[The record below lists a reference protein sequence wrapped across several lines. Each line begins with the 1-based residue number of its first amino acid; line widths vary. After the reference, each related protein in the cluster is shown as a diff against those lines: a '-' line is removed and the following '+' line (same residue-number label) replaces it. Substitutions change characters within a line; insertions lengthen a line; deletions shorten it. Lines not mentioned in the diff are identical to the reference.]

1 MIEAMRLLAIALWLV
16 CAALPA
22 GALAAPPGAT
32 KTKIA
37 VAPLDGDPKNQVAR
51 AVAEA
56 LASKDTAVVGPREVG
71 RELDKLGIS
80 GEIDGKATRKL
91 VAKLGVIA
99 VVDGKVTKAGGKR
112 FLHLGIHRR
121 GKPEAGFT
129 MEFTSTS
136 SKAFRRGVREQ
147 VEDKLSGAGDDTDA
161 DDQEPASRVADHA
174 ADDEAARKAKPD
186 EDEAVERK
194 RKAQAQDEEDAT
206 ERKRK
211 ARADDDAVAER
222 KRRTARDDD
231 RKPRRVAADDDD
243 RASARRRKG
252 RDRSD
257 EAPALPAL
265 RVDAGGAVAQRQ
277 LAWDIRTGLTQVP
290 PRVVTYAASG
300 RVDGEVYPLALA
312 GDRSSALAGLGLAAA
327 YDRAVG
333 LSIKIP
339 NQNIRAPIRQSHYAI
354 GARYRLALGE
364 GGGSSASFGL
374 DYARRQYVAD
384 RSNLGAATLDTP
396 DFDYAAVSPSAALRV
411 PVIDSV
417 AAFASADGLVVFD
430 AGGVAHNASYGPATV
445 YGYEGAAGADI
456 AITRQIGVRV
466 ALEFSQILF
475 KFTPRAMTPTLANNR
490 DGDPSTQDIM
500 GATDRSIGG
509 TVTLGIT
516 Y

>member
-1 MIEAMRLLAIALWLV
+1 MIEAMRLLAIAICLV

-22 GALAAPPGAT
+22 GALADSPRAT

-56 LASKDTAVVGPREVG
+56 LAGKDTAVVGPREVS

-80 GEIDGKATRKL
+80 GDIDGKATRKL
-91 VAKLGVIA
+91 VARLGVVA
-99 VVDGKVTKAGGKR
+99 VVDGKVSKTGGKR

-136 SKAFRRGVREQ
+136 SKAFRRSVREQ
-147 VEDKLSGAGDDTDA
+147 VEDKLSGAGDDTDE
-161 DDQEPASRVADHA
+161 DEPAPRVADHA

-186 EDEAVERK
+186 DDEATERK
-194 RKAQAQDEEDAT
+194 RKAQAQEEEEAQAT

-211 ARADDDAVAER
+211 ARADDDAAAER
-222 KRRTARDDD
+222 KRRAARDDD
-231 RKPRRVAADDDD
+231 RKLRRVAADDDD
-243 RASARRRKG
+243 RASVRRRRG

-257 EAPALPAL
+257 EAPPLPAL
-265 RVDAGGAVAQRQ
+265 RIDAGGAVAQRQ
-277 LAWDIRTGLTQVP
+277 LTWDLRTGLTQAP

-300 RVDGEVYPLALA
+300 RVDGEIYPLALA

-327 YDRAVG
+327 YDRTVG

-339 NQNIRAPIRQSHYAI
+339 NQSIRAPIRQSHYAI
-354 GARYRLALGE
+354 GARYRLAFGE
-364 GGGSSASFGL
+364 SGGSSASFGL
-374 DYARRQYVAD
+374 DYARRQYIAD
-384 RSNLGAATLDTP
+384 RGNLGGATLDTP
-396 DFDYAAVSPSAALRV
+396 DFDYAAVSPSAAVRV
-411 PVIDSV
+411 PVIDPV
-417 AAFASADGLVVFD
+417 AAFASADGLVVFE

-445 YGYEGAAGADI
+445 YGYEGSAGADI

-475 KFTPRAMTPTLANNR
+475 KFTPRATTPTMANNR

>member
-1 MIEAMRLLAIALWLV
+1 MIEAMRLLAIAICLV

-22 GALAAPPGAT
+22 GAFAAPRAT

-80 GEIDGKATRKL
+80 GDIDGKATRKL
-91 VAKLGVIA
+91 VARLGVVA

-147 VEDKLSGAGDDTDA
+147 VEDKLSGAGDDTDEE
-161 DDQEPASRVADHA
+161 EPAARVADHA
-174 ADDEAARKAKPD
+174 ADDEAARKARAD
-186 EDEAVERK
+186 DDDATARK
-194 RKAQAQDEEDAT
+194 RKAQAQEEEEAQAT

-211 ARADDDAVAER
+211 ARADDDAAAER

-243 RASARRRKG
+243 RASLRKRRG
-252 RDRSD
+252 RDGSD

-277 LAWDIRTGLTQVP
+277 LTWDIRTGLTQVP

-300 RVDGEVYPLALA
+300 RVDGEIYPLALA

-339 NQNIRAPIRQSHYAI
+339 NQSIRAPIRQSHYAI
-354 GARYRLALGE
+354 GARYRLAIGE
-364 GGGSSASFGL
+364 GGSSASFGL
-374 DYARRQYVAD
+374 DYARRQYIAD
-384 RSNLGAATLDTP
+384 RANLGGATLDTP
-396 DFDYAAVSPSAALRV
+396 DFDYAAVSPSAALHV

-417 AAFASADGLVVFD
+417 AAFASAGGLVVFE

-466 ALEFSQILF
+466 ALELSQILF
-475 KFTPRAMTPTLANNR
+475 KFTPRATTPTMANNR

>member
-1 MIEAMRLLAIALWLV
+1 MIEAMRLLAIAICLV

-22 GALAAPPGAT
+22 GALAAPSAT
-32 KTKIA
+32 KIKIA

-56 LASKDTAVVGPREVG
+56 LAGKDTDVVGPREVG

-80 GEIDGKATRKL
+80 GDIDGKATRKL
-91 VAKLGVIA
+91 VARLGVVA
-99 VVDGKVTKAGGKR
+99 VVDGKVSKAGGKR

-147 VEDKLSGAGDDTDA
+147 VEDKLSGAGDDTDEE
-161 DDQEPASRVADHA
+161 EPAPRVADHA
-174 ADDEAARKAKPD
+174 ADDEAARKARAD
-186 EDEAVERK
+186 EDEAAERK
-194 RKAQAQDEEDAT
+194 RKAQAQEDEEAQAT

-211 ARADDDAVAER
+211 ARADDDAAAER

-231 RKPRRVAADDDD
+231 RKPRRVAADDD
-243 RASARRRKG
+243 RASVRRRRG
-252 RDRSD
+252 RDRSG

-327 YDRAVG
+327 YDRTFG

-339 NQNIRAPIRQSHYAI
+339 NQSVRAPIRQSHYAI
-354 GARYRLALGE
+354 GARYRLAFGE
-364 GGGSSASFGL
+364 ASSASFGL
-374 DYARRQYVAD
+374 DYARREYIAD
-384 RSNLGAATLDTP
+384 RQNLGAATLDTP
-396 DFDYAAVSPSAALRV
+396 DFDYAAVSPSAALHV
-411 PVIDSV
+411 PVVDPV
-417 AAFASADGLVVFD
+417 AAFASADGLVVFE
-430 AGGVAHNASYGPATV
+430 AGGVTRNAGYGPATV

-456 AITRQIGVRV
+456 AITPQIGVRV

-475 KFTPRAMTPTLANNR
+475 KFTPRATTPTMANNR